1 MAAISQY
8 FEFGYMGL
16 TLMVFLLGVFIC
28 ELVSLYDFF
37 SEH

>member
-8 FEFGYMGL
+8 FEFEYMGL
-16 TLMVFLLGVFIC
+16 TLMVFLLGVFIGK
-28 ELVSLYDFF
+28 LVSLYDFF